1 MSAQVKD
8 LTAATFD
15 EVVSASPIT
24 VIDFW
29 APWCGPC
36 KAFAPT
42 FEKVA
47 SEQTDITFAKVNTD
61 DEQELGAHFKIRS
74 IPTLMVV
81 RDQVIVFSQAGAM
94 SKGQLEQV
102 LEKVRAL
109 DMAEVKASSTKA

>member
-1 MSAQVKD
+1 MSEHVTE
-8 LTAATFD
+8 LTAQTFD
-15 EVVSASPIT
+15 QVVSASPIT

-47 SEQTDITFAKVNTD
+47 SEQPDIKFAKVNTD
-61 DEQELGAHFKIRS
+61 DEQELGAHFQIRS
-74 IPTLMVV
+74 IPTLMVI

-102 LEKVRAL
+102 LEKTRAL